1 MRILYD
7 SKNEAYKFPFGPL
20 RERQSCTVNVKIP
33 CDCGTVSV
41 ALVLKRADGKIT
53 EPGFYRAK
61 TADGYDT
68 FRCQFAPEQRG
79 LYFYHF
85 RITTQT
91 GSFRLFRY
99 GESDTNIEDG
109 AEWQLSVI
117 PAAFTVPAAFCGA
130 VMYQIFPDR
139 FARVGSPDTTG
150 KLAPWWMHA
159 SPEETPEY
167 APGPDGE
174 IRNCDFFGGNLNGI
188 REKLP
193 YLSGLGV
200 RVLYLNPIFMA
211 YSNHRYDTA
220 DYKRIDP
227 LLGSE
232 ADFCALTDAAHAQ
245 GMKIILDGVFSHTGS
260 NSRYFDAKGVFGGG
274 ACSSPDSP
282 YTQWYDFQSY
292 PDVYTAWWGI
302 RTLPCVKET
311 EPSYLD
317 YIIRD
322 EDSVVAHWMRLGADG
337 FRLDVADELPD
348 AFIAALAARVHELD
362 PDGLVIGEVWEDASN
377 KESYGESR
385 RYFVDGELQ
394 SVMNYPWRN
403 AILSYVRGEDD
414 GREFCSTVM
423 TLEEN
428 YPAEVLAAV
437 MNILSTHDT
446 PRVLTLLGDDFD
458 GSKAEKANRFLS
470 PEAYAAAVDKL
481 KLASFLQFT
490 LPGMP
495 CIYYGD
501 EAGMQG
507 FEDPLNRRCFPW
519 ERIDND
525 LRAHYARLGQIKAE
539 NPALNTGRVFFVQA
553 DGGLLHYVRPDL
565 PGAGSDRPDDTACV
579 CDACSGS
586 PANCQGNG
594 QNRCIGDRHD
604 LHILANNAGTDK
616 TVPLTG
622 ALLLSRHA
630 ESTPEG
636 IRIGQNGFALIR
648 T

>member
-1 MRILYD
+1 MRILFD
-7 SKNEAYKFPFGPL
+7 SRNEEYKTPFGPL
-20 RERQSCTVNVKIP
+20 RERQTCTLHIRIP
-33 CDCGTVSV
+33 CDCQTLSV
-41 ALVLKRADGKIT
+41 AMILRRVDGKVT
-53 EPGFYRAK
+53 EPGFYRAES
-61 TADGYDT
+61 DGLYDT
-68 FRCQFAPEQRG
+68 FRCQFAPEERG

-85 RITTQT
+85 FITTKT

-117 PAAFTVPAAFCGA
+117 PAAFGVPSAFHGA

-139 FARVGSPDTTG
+139 FAAAGHADTTG
-150 KLAPWWMHA
+150 KLEPWWLH
-159 SPEETPEY
+159 EDRNGTPVF
-167 APGPDGE
+167 APDANGE
-174 IRNCDFFGGNLNGI
+174 VLNCDFFGGNLRGI
-188 REKLP
+188 CEKLP
-193 YLSGLGV
+193 YLKELGV
-200 RVLYLNPIFMA
+200 SVLYLNPIFMA

-227 LLGSE
+227 LLGNKE
-232 ADFCALTDAAHAQ
+232 DFRALADAAHTL
-245 GMKIILDGVFSHTGS
+245 GMKLILDGVFSHTGS
-260 NSRYFDAKGVFGGG
+260 NSIYFDAKKIFGGG

-282 YTQWYDFQSY
+282 YLRWYDFQSY

-348 AFIAALAARVHELD
+348 AFIALLAARVHELK

-403 AILSYVRGEDD
+403 AILAFAGGEDE
-414 GREFCSTVM
+414 GQSFRSTVM

-428 YPAEVLAAV
+428 YPQEVLSSV

-446 PRVLTLLGDDFD
+446 PRILTLLGDRFD

-470 PEAYAAAVDKL
+470 PETYAEAAEKL
-481 KLASFLQFT
+481 KLASFLQYM

-501 EAGMQG
+501 EAGAQG
-507 FEDPLNRRCFPW
+507 FEDPLNRRFFPW
-519 ERIDND
+519 DAIDGD
-525 LRAHYARLGQIKAE
+525 LHAHYVELGRIKTE
-539 NPALNTGRVFFVQA
+539 NPALNTGRVSFA
-553 DGGLLHYVRPDL
+553 EAGNGLLHFVRPGL
-565 PGAGSDRPDDTACV
+565 SDDGNPEESAAAQRALHVLAC
-579 CDACSGS
+579 
-586 PANCQGNG
+586 
-594 QNRCIGDRHD
+594 
-604 LHILANNAGTDK
+604 NAGEER
-616 TVPLTG
+616 TVALTG
-622 ALLLSRHA
+622 EVLLAHHA
-630 ESTPEG
+630 EAADG
-636 IRIGQNGFALIR
+636 QIRLGRNGFALVR
-648 T
+648 E